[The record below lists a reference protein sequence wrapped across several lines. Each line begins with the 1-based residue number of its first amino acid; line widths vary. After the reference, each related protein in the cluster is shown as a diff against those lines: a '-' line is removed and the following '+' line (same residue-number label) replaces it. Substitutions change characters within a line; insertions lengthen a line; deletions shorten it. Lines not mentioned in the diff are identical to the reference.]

1 MSGCRCHPRGRLAIA
16 EIRRPPHN
24 FFDLDLILGLA
35 DITMQKELPVK
46 LRGTVAHESREQ
58 QWQFGTEDFR
68 EGVAAMAER
77 RRPKFH
83 GK

>member
-1 MSGCRCHPRGRLAIA
+1 
-16 EIRRPPHN
+16 
-24 FFDLDLILGLA
+24 
-35 DITMQKELPVK
+35 MQKKLPVK

-68 EGVAAMAER
+68 ESVAAMAER